1 MSDSAYTKEKFRK
14 KVKEYIVEVLKNY
27 GIEDIELADKILSK
41 STLEEDITL
50 KKFVN
55 DIVATKILS
64 SYISSTP
71 PSILRKNVICEEII
85 GLLRRKYEIEIAL
98 SRLDEKLRKGELG
111 NLDYE
116 MSRKTLV
123 TEISKIEE
131 RLRNLIMG

>member
-71 PSILRKNVICEEII
+71 PSILRKNIICEEII

>member
-27 GIEDIELADKILSK
+27 GIEDVELADKILSK